1 MSDINITL
9 NNIPLMERTPLEQTP
24 NDTTANK
31 LKNMGSS
38 TRNIVIE
45 PTEIYNWIGF
55 SSLNDLY
62 KHMERSVGYDK

>member
-1 MSDINITL
+1 MSDINTTL
-9 NNIPLMERTPLEQTP
+9 NNIPLMEKNPLEQPHKDNTS
-24 NDTTANK
+24 NK

>member
-1 MSDINITL
+1 MSDINKTL
-9 NNIPLMERTPLEQTP
+9 NNIQLMERTPLTQTNIP
-24 NDTTANK
+24 SNK
-31 LKNMGSS
+31 LKSMGSS

-62 KHMERSVGYDK
+62 KHMESSVGYDK